1 MSAPIVCVSLPINS
15 YGRKLWKPANANA
28 GLFIELMTDRQTFRA
43 EDLETIETLGFDVR
57 VIFPG
62 QPTDGV
68 AGADWKVS
76 K

>member
-28 GLFIELMTDRQTFRA
+28 ELFIDLMTERQTFRA
-43 EDLETIETLGFDVR
+43 DDLETIETLGFDVQ
-57 VIFPG
+57 VVFPG
-62 QPTDGV
+62 QST
-68 AGADWKVS
+68 GAPWKVS